1 MTEFNLTNGQAIEL
15 TKDGILI
22 KGNRI
27 EIDGKVI
34 IDKDD
39 KHITVLEEDG
49 NKIKQSSVDI
59 DDKLVKTKTNL
70 NTALIKQVI
79 DNLLNEI
86 EEAKLQN
93 VPHVRIEFD
102 DIRDVPKVWVDG
114 ELIGGVDDKPLVSL
128 KIDWNT
134 DTETENHKGFDINYQ
149 DLTGERP
156 MSRGFHE
163 GSVM

>member
-1 MTEFNLTNGQAIEL
+1 MQKAVIVTEFQGVKDLNKLLDQGYTIQSTDGRGVYILNEPELKSVPIKDNIEAVVSL
-15 TKDGILI
+15 D
-22 KGNRI
+22 
-27 EIDGKVI
+27 V
-34 IDKDD
+34 
-39 KHITVLEEDG
+39 
-49 NKIKQSSVDI
+49 S
-59 DDKLVKTKTNL
+59 KTNRQL
-70 NTALIKQVI
+70 KLLGEAVKALKEKYEEKQ
-79 DNLLNEI
+79 
-86 EEAKLQN
+86 
-93 VPHVRIEFD
+93 PHVRIDFD

-114 ELIGGVDDKPLVSL
+114 KLIGGVDDKPLVSL

>member
-15 TKDGILI
+15 TKDGILFN
-22 KGNRI
+22 GNRI

-34 IDKDD
+34 VDKDD

-59 DDKLVKTKTNL
+59 DDKPVKTKINL

-79 DNLLNEI
+79 DNLLKEI

-93 VPHVRIEFD
+93 VPHVRI
-102 DIRDVPKVWVDG
+102 
-114 ELIGGVDDKPLVSL
+114 
-128 KIDWNT
+128 
-134 DTETENHKGFDINYQ
+134 
-149 DLTGERP
+149 
-156 MSRGFHE
+156 
-163 GSVM
+163 

>member
-1 MTEFNLTNGQAIEL
+1 MQKAVIVTEFQGVKDLNKLLDQGYTIQSTDGRGVYILNEPELKSVPIKDNIEAVVSL
-15 TKDGILI
+15 DVSKTKRQL
-22 KGNRI
+22 KL
-27 EIDGKVI
+27 
-34 IDKDD
+34 
-39 KHITVLEEDG
+39 LEETD
-49 NKIKQSSVDI
+49 KALKEKYEEKQ
-59 DDKLVKTKTNL
+59 
-70 NTALIKQVI
+70 
-79 DNLLNEI
+79 
-86 EEAKLQN
+86 
-93 VPHVRIEFD
+93 PHVRIEFD
-102 DIRDVPKVWVDG
+102 DIRDVRKVWVDG

>member
-1 MTEFNLTNGQAIEL
+1 MQKIKDNIEAVVSL
-15 TKDGILI
+15 DVSKSKRQL
-22 KGNRI
+22 KL
-27 EIDGKVI
+27 
-34 IDKDD
+34 
-39 KHITVLEEDG
+39 LEEAT
-49 NKIKQSSVDI
+49 KALKEKHEEKQ
-59 DDKLVKTKTNL
+59 
-70 NTALIKQVI
+70 
-79 DNLLNEI
+79 
-86 EEAKLQN
+86 
-93 VPHVRIEFD
+93 PHVRIEFD
-102 DIRDVPKVWVDG
+102 DVLDVPKVWVDG